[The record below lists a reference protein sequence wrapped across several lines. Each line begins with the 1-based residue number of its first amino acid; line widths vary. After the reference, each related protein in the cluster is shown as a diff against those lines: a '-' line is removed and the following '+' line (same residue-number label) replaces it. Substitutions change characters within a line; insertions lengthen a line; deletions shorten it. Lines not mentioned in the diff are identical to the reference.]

1 MLMMVENGGS
11 LQCGCSMLLDGGEDC
26 DCGGEGMCLM
36 EWIVMLEKEGVS

>member
-1 MLMMVENGGS
+1 
-11 LQCGCSMLLDGGEDC
+11 MLLDGGEDC